1 MTEVVEKVLLALKG
15 NNTDKKIEAITNLE
29 DELLEET
36 PLEPQEI
43 NQLVP
48 ALKDA
53 LKGSQQQVSYAALI
67 CLNPFI
73 SLISETHPT
82 FLKGVVIAL
91 AAAVIDKLGD
101 NRDKARDAASN
112 VLLTMWETATTNG
125 GNAIT
130 GPLATIIKET
140 AYGHKQWRVRE
151 QILQWIV
158 TSTRRRSD
166 FSIKQW
172 LPYMVKLLEDPHEQ
186 VRETAKDRI
195 VLLFSGAATHAKSD
209 LKRELEKQS
218 VRPAIVEYILSK
230 MGSNVEI
237 SDVDVYPDNVTEP
250 TEEDY
255 MSGGTQNEEIPKP
268 MEHAIRP
275 PSSADSEVGLIHV
288 ESARELEK
296 EFQNLLPTFSGKE
309 SEQNWLIREKG
320 INRLR
325 SLTRGEASQYPD
337 IFINGLKL
345 IMDGILSSLASLRT
359 TLTLATSGLIKDLV
373 SHLKTAMDPFTDNLL
388 ASLIRMVSSTKKMV
402 ARAAANSAN
411 ALLQHCSYH
420 ARLVTQIWHAM
431 EDKNTQLRTH
441 AIGFVKT
448 VIQAHVDRRDAM
460 ERSGGVESLE
470 KCVRKGLTDAAPK
483 VREGCREV
491 FWTFYEVWPDR
502 GEKILKNLE
511 PAVKKKVE
519 RDRSRNISI
528 TSSPTITSSPPRRSI
543 TPAPRGRSS
552 SMGKS
557 RRLSI
562 PQSDSIANDNQ
573 MLNDSPRNVKE
584 PQKSAKPQVALR
596 SKSPAPPSMRS
607 KSANNISTINNSP
620 TKSSMKPSSSS
631 QSKKGSPNPP
641 QMQPRELTIIEQLEH
656 SDWNIRLEGLFNVA
670 QSVVKRSLEPSPTND
685 FKKSDEELSP
695 VLLNMLHDPNL
706 KVIETFLDPSVI
718 PELAR
723 VIRLENLIPKLL
735 LIVNDDSKSEQS
747 ILIQN
752 LFPGVKNSIGSEYAL
767 GGLNKCLSLLNPV
780 LTPKKASAGPVF
792 TLPQKRK
799 ILNGLL
805 LWLNEI
811 IEPKLSI
818 VENEQE
824 LTGYLGDSEKYKL
837 LTNRIIPLAN
847 NTKETSENYQ
857 PLSTLL
863 VNLHKLNPDSFETIL
878 FTFDNKIVDLVG
890 NMVGWEEELDEAE
903 EEVLAEEEAKLKEEQ
918 EREWEQQQLERRMY
932 EEQVIAERKEQLERQ
947 QRERELKKQR
957 DREAQLQRE
966 RELQEQREREIQL
979 QKERELQQQRE
990 RELQQQRLRELQQQR
1005 QELELQKQKERELQ
1019 RQRDLELQ
1027 RQRELELQQQ
1037 RELELQQRQ
1046 REFELQ
1052 QLEIQKQ
1059 REFELQQLEIQKQRE
1074 FELQQLEI
1082 QKQREF
1088 EAQQQREFELQQ
1100 QRELEIQQQR
1110 EAELQQ
1116 LQQQREIEL
1125 QQQHEYELREREY
1138 EREMQSHLYAQRPPP
1153 LQLQSSNKFP
1163 PQDTRKNNIKDNI
1176 NDWME
1181 NQRAPHLMQRD
1192 DLRNQK
1198 EISKEQEWARR
1209 NRPKTA
1215 EPQWPDPHARDIDRI
1230 RRTKTPTRESEY
1242 ERRMYRDSGNW
1253 DERERHMSDV
1263 YEKDDRYE
1271 DRRREFELNERGR
1284 RPAKDERSRM
1294 FREKTPHKENSWS
1307 ERDRRREYEYDE
1319 KDRRAPREL
1328 REHELDGRNQRFLR
1342 DLREEEWDGRDRR
1355 PFPRGSNQSDSDER
1369 LNGKRSLRSSKSTD
1383 WDDKADRLIPRERDL
1398 RENDWDEVSSRS
1410 SGRERDLRDND
1421 WEERSVRSLPRD
1433 IRESDW
1439 DEKSSQPSPRR
1450 DHEWDDRMNRL
1461 RPKESRESLEGK
1473 NTRPSPRIS
1482 KENEWDERSLKA
1494 SQKDPRRND
1503 WDERNIYRDNGK
1515 TPERGSEL
1523 INKGRRRSRDSDW
1536 TENTDRPSEGH
1547 EEDEDTISEF
1557 DLNQSE
1563 KLNIKERDQ
1572 MNKPAG
1578 RIVSLPPLPHDYQEF
1593 DDKDPEL
1600 ENLKELVEKLDR
1612 EEDSIHEENVPDNF
1626 VDMTISRP
1634 TSIFI
1639 TEDTWAQLANTLNGG
1654 NMNPLYLNPEERFKT
1669 DNNGVDAKLAPIQE
1683 VETPEPTHIEEKSKS
1698 LDDDSLQT
1706 SPPTSPIID
1715 SHDTLAT
1722 SPKLSNVSETV
1733 MEQPSET
1740 VLQNTD
1746 SEIIEEIS
1754 ATDVSVVSPKNTISV
1769 PKESSP
1775 TNMPINNISAVVEV
1789 PSPASPASSVDS
1801 GNSSIFGARDRA
1813 LRRAQR
1819 FNPGSPLPG
1828 AAQERR
1834 LLLATLLARLHD
1846 HDTDVHLFRKL
1857 IIISKETPLSNKE
1870 LAEDIWE
1877 SGDRFVELINALMG
1891 FLSDLEQP
1899 NNELKEGAVI
1909 LLGQL
1914 INNQSDY
1921 TRSQER
1927 DILRVLLECRAD
1939 PAVCG
1944 QADDILDNYIQIVD
1958 ANVGLYAL
1966 IDIMESNFFNTFG
1979 SSSLPSSSSPQLGSK
1994 ASMKGSA
2001 FVVLSKLVKRFDKK
2015 SLERQVG
2022 SIVPLTIKGFSDP
2035 KPEIRKSV
2043 VDALVAIYSVIGDD
2057 NTLFQY
2063 LGSLNAA
2070 QQNLL
2075 NYYFDK
2081 SRKQQRTTS
2090 SPGRGIRV

>member
-1 MTEVVEKVLLALKG
+1 MTEAVDKVLLALKG
-15 NNTDKKIEAITNLE
+15 NNTEKKIEAISTLE

-48 ALKDA
+48 ALRDA
-53 LKGSQQQVSYAALI
+53 LKGSQQQVSFAALI
-67 CLNPFI
+67 CLNPLV

-82 FLKGVVIAL
+82 FLKNVVIAF

-112 VLLTMWETATTNG
+112 VLLTMWESATKNG

-158 TSTRRRSD
+158 TCTRRIPD

-172 LPYMVKLLEDPHEQ
+172 VPHMVKLLEDPHEQ

-195 VLLFSGAATHAKSD
+195 VLLFSGAAVHAKSD

-218 VRPAIVEYILSK
+218 VRPAIVEYISSKLSTTDT
-230 MGSNVEI
+230 N
-237 SDVDVYPDNVTEP
+237 DVDVYPDNVTEP

-255 MSGGTQNEEIPKP
+255 MSGGTQNEEISKP
-268 MEHAIRP
+268 IEYVTRP
-275 PSSADSEVGLIHV
+275 PSSADSEIGVIHV

-296 EFQNLLPTFSGKE
+296 EFQNLLAPFSGKE
-309 SEQNWLIREKG
+309 SEQNWLIRERG
-320 INRLR
+320 INKLR

-337 IFINGLKL
+337 VFVNGLKL
-345 IMDGILSSLASLRT
+345 LMDGILTSLASLRT
-359 TLTLATSGLIKDLV
+359 TLTLATSGLIKDLA
-373 SHLKTAMDPFTDNLL
+373 SHLKTAIDPFADNLL
-388 ASLIRMVSSTKKMV
+388 ASLIKMVSSTKKMV
-402 ARAAANSAN
+402 ANAAANSAN
-411 ALLQHCSYH
+411 SLLQHCSYH
-420 ARLVTQIWHAM
+420 ARLVTQVWHAM
-431 EDKNTQLRTH
+431 EEKNTQLRTY

-448 VIQAHVDRRDAM
+448 VIQAHVDRKDAM

-511 PAVKKKVE
+511 PAVKKKLE
-519 RDRSRNISI
+519 RDRSRNFSMTPSSTSPI
-528 TSSPTITSSPPRRSI
+528 TTSSPPRRST
-543 TPAPRGRSS
+543 TPAPRNRARSS
-552 SMGKS
+552 SMSKS

-562 PQSDSIANDNQ
+562 PQPDNIASDNHS
-573 MLNDSPRNVKE
+573 MPNDSPKTVKE
-584 PQKSAKPQVALR
+584 SSKLMKPPVTPLR

-607 KSANNISTINNSP
+607 KSTNNLSAANNTPSKSNKP
-620 TKSSMKPSSSS
+620 TSS
-631 QSKKGSPNPP
+631 QTKKGSPQTQNI
-641 QMQPRELTIIEQLEH
+641 QPRELTVIEQLEH
-656 SDWNIRLEGLFNVA
+656 SDWNIRIEGLFNVA
-670 QSVVKRSLEPSPTND
+670 QSVVQRSLASSPAND
-685 FKKSDEELSP
+685 FKKSDEELGP
-695 VLLNMLHDPNL
+695 VLLNMLNDPTP
-706 KVIETFLDPSVI
+706 KVIENFLDPSVI

-723 VIRLENLIPKLL
+723 VIRLENLIPRLL
-735 LIVNDDSKSEQS
+735 LLVNDDSKSEQS
-747 ILIQN
+747 IIHQN
-752 LFPGVKNSIGSEYAL
+752 LFPGVKNAIGSDYAL
-767 GGLNKCLSLLNPV
+767 AGLNKCLSLLVPGA
-780 LTPKKASAGPVF
+780 TQKKSAF

-799 ILNGLL
+799 ILNGIL
-805 LWLNEI
+805 LWINEL
-811 IEPKLSI
+811 IEPKLTM
-818 VENEQE
+818 VENDQE
-824 LTGYLGDSEKYKL
+824 LTGYLGDPDKYKL
-837 LTNRIIPLAN
+837 LTSRLIPLVT

-857 PLSTLL
+857 PLSQLL
-863 VNLHKLNPDSFETIL
+863 INLHKLNPDAFETIL
-878 FTFDNKIVDLVG
+878 FTFDHKVVDLVG

-903 EEVLAEEEAKLKEEQ
+903 EEVLAEEQARLMEEQ

-932 EEQVIAERKEQLERQ
+932 EEKVIADRKEQLERQ

-957 DREAQLQRE
+957 EREAQIQRE

-990 RELQQQRLRELQQQR
+990 REMQQQRLRELQLQR
-1005 QELELQKQKERELQ
+1005 QELEIQKQKEREVQ
-1019 RQRDLELQ
+1019 K
-1027 RQRELELQQQ
+1027 QRELELQQQ
-1037 RELELQQRQ
+1037 RELELQQQQ
-1046 REFELQ
+1046 REYELQ
-1052 QLEIQKQ
+1052 QLELQKQ
-1059 REFELQQLEIQKQRE
+1059 REFELQQQRE
-1074 FELQQLEI
+1074 FEL
-1082 QKQREF
+1082 
-1088 EAQQQREFELQQ
+1088 QQQREFELQQ

-1116 LQQQREIEL
+1116 QREIEL
-1125 QQQHEYELREREY
+1125 QQQREYELREREY
-1138 EREMQSHLYAQRPPP
+1138 EREMQSHLYTQRPPP
-1153 LQLQSSNKFP
+1153 LQLQ
-1163 PQDTRKNNIKDNI
+1163 TARKNNIKDNI
-1176 NDWME
+1176 NDWVE
-1181 NQRAPHLMQRD
+1181 NQRAPLLMQRGD
-1192 DLRNQK
+1192 DLRNSKEK

-1215 EPQWPDPHARDIDRI
+1215 EPQWPDSRARDIDRT
-1230 RRTKTPTRESEY
+1230 RRTKTPTREDEY

-1253 DERERHMSDV
+1253 DERERFMFRDTDI

-1271 DRRREFELNERGR
+1271 LGERGR
-1284 RPAKDERSRM
+1284 RPAKDERSQM
-1294 FREKTPHKENSWS
+1294 LREKTPHKENSWN
-1307 ERDRRREYEYDE
+1307 ERDKRKEYEYDE
-1319 KDRRAPREL
+1319 REKRVPREL
-1328 REHELDGRNQRFLR
+1328 REYELDGRNQRNLR
-1342 DLREEEWDGRDRR
+1342 DSREEEWDGRDRR
-1355 PFPRGSNQSDSDER
+1355 PFLRGSNQSDSDER
-1369 LNGKRSLRSSKSTD
+1369 LNGKRSLKSSKSTE
-1383 WDDKADRLIPRERDL
+1383 WDNKIIERPIPRERDL

-1410 SGRERDLRDND
+1410 SGRERDVRDD

-1433 IRESDW
+1433 LRENDW

-1450 DHEWDDRMNRL
+1450 DHEWDDRTSRL
-1461 RPKESRESLEGK
+1461 RPRESRESLEGK
-1473 NTRPSPRIS
+1473 NTRPSPRFS
-1482 KENEWDERSLKA
+1482 RDNDWDERNIKA
-1494 SQKDPRRND
+1494 SPRDPRRND
-1503 WDERNIYRDNGK
+1503 WDERNVYRDNGYPNNK
-1515 TPERGSEL
+1515 TPER
-1523 INKGRRRSRDSDW
+1523 INKGRHRSRDSDR

-1563 KLNIKERDQ
+1563 KSNTKERDH
-1572 MNKPAG
+1572 MNHSSKPVG
-1578 RIVSLPPLPHDYQEF
+1578 RVVSLPPLPHDLGYQEF

-1600 ENLKELVEKLDR
+1600 ANLKDLVEKLDM
-1612 EEDSIHEENVPDNF
+1612 EEDNIHEENVPENF

-1634 TSIFI
+1634 TSIYI
-1639 TEDTWAQLANTLNGG
+1639 TEDTWAQLANTLNG
-1654 NMNPLYLNPEERFKT
+1654 NVNPFYLNPEERFKN
-1669 DNNGVDAKLAPIQE
+1669 DNNGTDAKLAPLAPIQE
-1683 VETPEPTHIEEKSKS
+1683 DEIAEPTHVEENSEA
-1698 LDDDSLQT
+1698 LDDESLQIT
-1706 SPPTSPIID
+1706 LPPTSPIIGSD
-1715 SHDTLAT
+1715 NTLTLSSET
-1722 SPKLSNVSETV
+1722 SNMLETVEKIETV
-1733 MEQPSET
+1733 MEESSGAILQN
-1740 VLQNTD
+1740 LQNTD
-1746 SEIIEEIS
+1746 SEIIEETSMADRPVI
-1754 ATDVSVVSPKNTISV
+1754 SPKNTVSI
-1769 PKESSP
+1769 PEEQSS
-1775 TNMPINNISAVVEV
+1775 TNMPISNIHAVVE

-1801 GNSSIFGARDRA
+1801 GSSISGARDRA

-1819 FNPGSPLPG
+1819 FNSASSLPG

-1846 HDTDVHLFRKL
+1846 HNTDAHLFRKL
-1857 IIISKETPLSNKE
+1857 IVISKETPSSNKK

-1877 SGDRFVELINALMG
+1877 NGDRFIELINALMG
-1891 FLSDLEQP
+1891 FLSDLELQ

-1921 TRSQER
+1921 TRGQER
-1927 DILRVLLECRAD
+1927 DILRVLLECRTD

-1966 IDIMESNFFNTFG
+1966 IDIMESSLFNTFG
-1979 SSSLPSSSSPQLGSK
+1979 SSPLPGSNSPQLGSK
-1994 ASMKGSA
+1994 TSMKGSA

-2022 SIVPLTIKGFSDP
+2022 SIVPLAIKGFSDP

-2057 NTLFQY
+2057 TTLFQY

-2081 SRKQQRTTS
+2081 NRKQQRTTS
-2090 SPGRGIRV
+2090 SPSGRGVRV